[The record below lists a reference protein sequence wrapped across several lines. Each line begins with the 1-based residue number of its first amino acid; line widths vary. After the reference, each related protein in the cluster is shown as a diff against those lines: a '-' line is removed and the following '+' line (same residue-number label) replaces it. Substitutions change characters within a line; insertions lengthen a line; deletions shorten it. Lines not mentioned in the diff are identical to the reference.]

1 MKIKG
6 KAGAPSTLDDF
17 IAYYRRAHS
26 GKTSA
31 GRVLKGNAKKFLRQE
46 LAHIVTS
53 GKISENFDSEIKA
66 FWASQKREVEVV
78 AGKPPLAQQ
87 LESLSESQKKEL
99 IKALLDN

>member
-1 MKIKG
+1 MKTKKQSSG
-6 KAGAPSTLDDF
+6 QSTLDDF

-26 GKTSA
+26 SKTSV

-46 LAHIVTS
+46 LLHIVTS

-78 AGKPPLAQQ
+78 AGKPPLGQQ
-87 LESLSESQKKEL
+87 LQSLTESQKKEL
-99 IKALLDN
+99 IRALLDK